1 MELRVLRYFLTVA
14 REESITKAAEVL
26 HITQPTL
33 SRQLAQLEEETGVKL
48 FNRGSRKITLTN
60 EGLLLRRRAEEIVE
74 LVDKTSHELLEQASE
89 LEGKIAIGC
98 GELKS
103 VQTLSRLCQMFR
115 EKYPR
120 VSFELYTATADA
132 VKERMDRGLI
142 DIGLLL
148 EPVNVE
154 TYDYIRMPVPEEW
167 CVLMRPDD
175 PLAEKTALTAEDL
188 KSLPL
193 ILPQR
198 LNVQSELANWF
209 GSYFEKINL
218 VIAGNL
224 TTNSAIMV
232 MNGLG
237 YALVINGSVS
247 LWDSTKIISRP
258 LSPNLTATTVL
269 AWKHNQPFSPAVEK
283 FIHHTKCLLGM
294 SQPNNISI

>member
-1 MELRVLRYFLTVA
+1 MEIRVLRYFLTVV
-14 REESITKAAEVL
+14 REESITKAAEML

-60 EGLLLRRRAEEIVE
+60 EGILLRRRAEEILE
-74 LVDKTSHELLEQASE
+74 LVDKTSHELLRQENE
-89 LEGKIAIGC
+89 LKGKITIGC

-103 VQTLSRLCQMFR
+103 VQTLSKICRMFH
-115 EKYPR
+115 EKYPQ
-120 VSFELYTATADA
+120 VTFEVYTATADA

-148 EPVNVE
+148 EPVGLE
-154 TYDYIRMPVPEEW
+154 KYEYIRMPVQEEW
-167 CVLMRPDD
+167 CVLMQPDD
-175 PLAEKTALTAEDL
+175 PLAGKSAITANDL
-188 KSLPL
+188 ESQPL

-209 GSYFEKINL
+209 GSSFKKTNL
-218 VIAGNL
+218 IISGNL
-224 TTNSAIMV
+224 STNSAIMT

-247 LWDSTKIISRP
+247 LWDSSKLISKP
-258 LSPNLTATTVL
+258 LSPSLTASTVL
-269 AWKHNQPFSPAVEK
+269 AWKQNQPFSPAVEK
-283 FIHHTKCLLGM
+283 FIHHSKCLLSM
-294 SQPNNISI
+294 NIPDNISI